1 MVDDLRNFLSI
12 SFMGTM
18 KMDLFA
24 MNVQRG
30 RDHGVCSYQKARD
43 TMNMAAQNWT
53 EMFGQAAR
61 KLQNSYSNDTNKID
75 LWVGIIG

>member
-1 MVDDLRNFLSI
+1 
-12 SFMGTM
+12 MGTM

-24 MNVQRG
+24 INVQRG

-53 EMFGQAAR
+53 
-61 KLQNSYSNDTNKID
+61 
-75 LWVGIIG
+75 